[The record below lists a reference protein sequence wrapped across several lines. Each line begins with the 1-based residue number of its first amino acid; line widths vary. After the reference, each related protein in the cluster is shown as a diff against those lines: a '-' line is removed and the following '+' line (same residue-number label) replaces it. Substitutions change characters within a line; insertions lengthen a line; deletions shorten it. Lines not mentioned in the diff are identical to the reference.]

1 MTDPLN
7 AGDVLA
13 VHNHTKLFSQAP
25 APIAICKGRELRYVF
40 VNEAYS
46 KIFNH
51 RKILGKTLREAFP
64 ELEGQPYFDILE
76 NVYHTGTPFFGN
88 ETPALVDVNDDGHLT
103 TRYYNLVYTAY
114 KNDEGVIEGVMAF
127 GHDVTDVVEARIKE
141 RENDI
146 RFRNIVEQSTDPI
159 LILKGEDLVLD
170 VANEALLNL
179 WNVDSKSL
187 GKPFLDILP
196 EMKDQGFYEL
206 LLDVFHNGV
215 THHGH
220 EAPAYFKK
228 PDGQTETHYFN
239 FIYQPYCEADGT
251 ISGVLVLATDITGQ
265 VAANQKLVQSE
276 SNFRKT
282 ILQAPVAICVLKGYN
297 YVVEIANQFM
307 YELWGKNEDE
317 ILGKPIF
324 EGLPEAKG
332 QGLEILLNEVYK
344 TGRPFTA
351 SERPVQLPRNGI
363 VETTYLNF
371 VYEAFREGDGSVSG
385 IIVVAN
391 EVTEQVLSRQK
402 VAYAEESA
410 RLAIESAD
418 LGTYEINLLTDEMFT
433 SPRFRV
439 IWGLEHDTINRTE
452 FAAAIH
458 PDDLSLRAQ
467 AHKES
472 IETGNL
478 HYEARIMRK
487 DNSQRWVRVKGKVLY
502 DKEGVPHRLL
512 GVIQDITEQKL
523 FAEELSK
530 KVEERTKALQEAN
543 IQLERSNAELEQ
555 FAYIASHDLQEPLRK
570 IHLFSGMVL
579 EQQELS
585 ETAKLY
591 IEKVSLAATR
601 MSGLIKDL
609 LEYSR
614 LSQNSLQFEEISL
627 DFVLKNVLTDFELLI
642 SQKGAI
648 IKAGELPTL
657 EVIPLQMNQLFYNLL
672 GNALK
677 FTKRNTVPVITI
689 TANKLTREAK
699 MEWPQLDPRQDYYEI
714 MISDNGIGFNQA
726 YADKIFTIFQRLNEK
741 SIYGGYGIGLALCR
755 KIVIN
760 HGGVIYANGQ
770 SGNGASFHFIL
781 PCSQHTYPKTTIE

>member
-7 AGDVLA
+7 AGEVLA

-25 APIAICKGRELRYVF
+25 APIAIYKGRELRYVF

-64 ELEGQPYFDILE
+64 ELEGQPYFEILE
-76 NVYHTGTPFFGN
+76 KVYDTGVPFFGN
-88 ETPALVDVNDDGHLT
+88 ETPALVDVNNDGLLL

-114 KNDEGVIEGVMAF
+114 KNDEGLIEGVMAF

-141 RENDI
+141 RESEL

-170 VANEALLNL
+170 VANEALLTL
-179 WNVDSKSL
+179 WNVGIEAL

-196 EMKDQGFYEL
+196 EMKDQGFYDL
-206 LLDVFHNGV
+206 LLDVFHNGISHYGQEV
-215 THHGH
+215 
-220 EAPAYFKK
+220 PAYFKR
-228 PDGQTETHYFN
+228 PEGQTETHYFN

-251 ISGVLVLATDITGQ
+251 ISGVLVLATDVTGQ
-265 VAANQKLVQSE
+265 VGARQKLIQSE
-276 SNFRKT
+276 LNFRNMV
-282 ILQAPVAICVLKGYN
+282 LQAPVAMCVLKGPDH
-297 YVVEIANQFM
+297 VVEIANTLM
-307 YELWGKNEDE
+307 YELWGKKEED
-317 ILGKPIF
+317 ILGKPQF
-324 EGLPEAKG
+324 EGLPEAKDQGFESLLHNVYTTG
-332 QGLEILLNEVYK
+332 QRFV
-344 TGRPFTA
+344 A
-351 SERPVQLPRNGI
+351 SEQPVQLLRDGKI
-363 VETTYLNF
+363 KTIYINF
-371 VYEAFREGDGSVSG
+371 AFEAFREGDGHITGV
-385 IIVVAN
+385 IAVAT
-391 EVTEQVLSRQK
+391 EVTEQVVSRQK

-418 LGTYEINLLTDEMFT
+418 LGTYEINLLTDEMVT
-433 SPRFRV
+433 SPRFRA
-439 IWGLEHDTINRTE
+439 IWGFSHEAVDRAE
-452 FAAAIH
+452 FAAVIH
-458 PDDLSLRAQ
+458 PDDLLLRAQ

-472 IETGNL
+472 IESGNL
-478 HYEARIMRK
+478 HYEARVMWK
-487 DNSQRWVRVKGKVLY
+487 DGSQRWVKVKGKVLY
-502 DKEGVPHRLL
+502 DKEGTPHRLL

-530 KVEERTKALQEAN
+530 QVEERTSALQQAN
-543 IQLERSNAELEQ
+543 ESLERSNAELEQ

-585 ETAKLY
+585 ETAKTY

-614 LSQNSLQFEEISL
+614 LSQNSLQFEDISL
-627 DFVLKNVLTDFELLI
+627 DIILQNVLTDFELLI
-642 SQKGAI
+642 SQKHAI
-648 IKAGELPTL
+648 INAGELPTL
-657 EVIPLQMNQLFYNLL
+657 EAIPLQMNQLFYNLL

-677 FTKRNTVPVITI
+677 FVKRNTAPVITI
-689 TANKLTREAK
+689 TAQKLTEEEK
-699 MEWPQLDPRQDYYEI
+699 MARPQLNAGQDYYEI
-714 MISDNGIGFNQA
+714 TISDNGIGFNQA

-741 SIYGGYGIGLALCR
+741 SMYGGYGIGLALCR
-755 KIVIN
+755 KIIIN

-781 PCSQHTYPKTTIE
+781 PCSQR

>member
-1 MTDPLN
+1 MTDSLN
-7 AGDVLA
+7 AVDLLA
-13 VHNHTKLFSQAP
+13 VYNHTKLFSQAP
-25 APIAICKGRELRYVF
+25 APIAIYKGRELRYVF
-40 VNEAYS
+40 VNDAYS

-51 RKILGKTLREAFP
+51 RKILGKTVREAFP

-76 NVYHTGTPFFGN
+76 NVFDTGTSFFGN
-88 ETPALVDVNDDGHLT
+88 ETPALLDVNNDGLLI

-114 KNDEGVIEGVMAF
+114 RNEEGIIEGVMAF
-127 GHDVTDVVEARIKE
+127 GHDVTDIIEARKKE
-141 RENDI
+141 RESEL
-146 RFRNIVEQSTDPI
+146 RFRNIVEQSNDPI

-170 VANEALLNL
+170 VANKAVLTL
-179 WNVDSKSL
+179 WNVGNESL
-187 GKPFLDILP
+187 GKPFLEILP
-196 EMKDQGFYEL
+196 EMKDQGFYDL
-206 LLDVFHNGV
+206 LLDVLHNGI
-215 THHGH
+215 TQYGH
-220 EAPAYFKK
+220 ETPAYFKR
-228 PDGQTETHYFN
+228 PDGKTETHYFN

-251 ISGVLVLATDITGQ
+251 ISGVLVLATDVTSQ
-265 VAANQKLVQSE
+265 VAAKQKLIQSE
-276 SNFRKT
+276 VNFRNMV
-282 ILQAPVAICVLKGYN
+282 LQSPVAMCVLKGPQH
-297 YVVEIANQFM
+297 VVEIANESMF
-307 YELWGKNEDE
+307 ELWGKQADE
-317 ILGKPIF
+317 VLGKPQF
-324 EGLPEAKG
+324 EGLPEARDQGFEALLKHVYTTG
-332 QGLEILLNEVYK
+332 QRFI
-344 TGRPFTA
+344 A
-351 SERPVQLPRNGI
+351 SEQPVQLPRESGI
-363 VETTYLNF
+363 ET
-371 VYEAFREGDGSVSG
+371 VYINYVFEAFREGDGSISG
-385 IIVVAN
+385 IIAVAN
-391 EVTEQVLSRQK
+391 EVTQQVIARQK
-402 VAYAEESA
+402 VANAEESA

-433 SPRFRV
+433 SPRFKD
-439 IWGLEHDTINRTE
+439 IWGLEHDTIDRTE

-467 AHKES
+467 AYKES

-478 HYEARIMRK
+478 HYEARIIWR

-502 DKEGVPHRLL
+502 DKEGTPYRLL

-523 FAEELSK
+523 FARELSK
-530 KVEERTKALQEAN
+530 KVEQRTKALQEAN
-543 IQLERSNAELEQ
+543 LQLERSNAELEQ
-555 FAYIASHDLQEPLRK
+555 FAFIASHDLQEPLRK

-585 ETAKLY
+585 ETAKTY

-642 SQKGAI
+642 TQKGAV

-657 EVIPLQMNQLFYNLL
+657 EAIPLQMNQLFYNLL

-689 TANKLTREAK
+689 MAHKLTEEKK
-699 MEWPQLDPRQDYYEI
+699 MAWPQLFMGQDYYEI

-726 YADKIFTIFQRLNEK
+726 YADKIFTIFHRLNEK
-741 SIYGGYGIGLALCR
+741 SIYGGYGIGLAVCR
-755 KIVIN
+755 KITIN

-781 PCSQHTYPKTTIE
+781 PCNQR